1 MGIHWCQSPVIPR
14 RNDPAVLVARRR
26 RETGILE
33 SRLGCGA
40 CCLGAGFGVL
50 MDACSLGGSWGNLA
64 GMGCL
69 EPAGNYLFCWGRY
82 SDLSRLLASELL
94 SSLSISHHKKRRVG
108 LLGMPGN
115 YIFVTSTKVMI

>member
-1 MGIHWCQSPVIPR
+1 MGRAVWGLGLGCSWALALLVGVGEISPV
-14 RNDPAVLVARRR
+14 
-26 RETGILE
+26 
-33 SRLGCGA
+33 
-40 CCLGAGFGVL
+40 
-50 MDACSLGGSWGNLA
+50 WGR
-64 GMGCL
+64 L

-94 SSLSISHHKKRRVG
+94 SSLSISHHKKRRGG

>member
-1 MGIHWCQSPVIPR
+1 M
-14 RNDPAVLVARRR
+14 
-26 RETGILE
+26 ETGILE

-50 MDACSLGGSWGNLA
+50 MGACSLGGSWGNLA

-69 EPAGNYLFCWGRY
+69 EPAVNYLFCWGRY
-82 SDLSRLLASELL
+82 SELSRLLASELL

-108 LLGMPGN
+108 LLGRPGN

>member
-1 MGIHWCQSPVIPR
+1 VGIHWCQSPVIPR

-33 SRLGCGA
+33 SRRCGRV
-40 CCLGAGFGVL
+40 CCLGAGFGVF
-50 MDACSLGGSWGNLA
+50 MGACSIGEAWGNLA
-64 GMGCL
+64 GMGYL

-94 SSLSISHHKKRRVG
+94 SSLSISHHKKRRGG

-115 YIFVTSTKVMI
+115 YIFVTSTKVVI

>member
-1 MGIHWCQSPVIPR
+1 M
-14 RNDPAVLVARRR
+14 
-26 RETGILE
+26 GILE

-40 CCLGAGFGVL
+40 RCLGAGFGVF
-50 MDACSLGGSWGNLA
+50 MGACSIGEAWGNLA

-94 SSLSISHHKKRRVG
+94 SSLSISHHKKRRGG
-108 LLGMPGN
+108 LRGMPGN
-115 YIFVTSTKVMI
+115 YIFVTSTKVVF